1 MGVIRNAVKSFDPAP
16 QVASEQKA
24 LLAALDTLASTKLQQ
39 MKAEINEMLLGAG
52 SGTNL
57 TIPVVAIEAQDG
69 QTHAS
74 TSDGL
79 NKNITDTVTSATSSF
94 LQGGAQNI
102 VSGIMSIVS
111 TALEAFL
118 GSGSAQSDTLEKY
131 YVAYSGVALWRVD
144 LRAWY
149 YSVEGSGI
157 STQVQRVSAYWYV
170 RSTVDVEKLK
180 FQTFLN
186 EYESIAAQ
194 ANPQPDP
201 DKLLE
206 EINNLRKLYNA
217 LAGRTTNRL
226 SAPIF

>member
-1 MGVIRNAVKSFDPAP
+1 MGIIRDAIKQFDQSKAVAD
-16 QVASEQKA
+16 EQKA

-39 MKAEINEMLLGAG
+39 MKAEVNEMLLGAG

-74 TSDGL
+74 TSEGL
-79 NKNITDTVTSATSSF
+79 NENIAKTVNSATSSF
-94 LQGGAQNI
+94 IQGGAQNI
-102 VSGIMSIVS
+102 VSGIMNLVS
-111 TALEAFL
+111 TALEVFL
-118 GSGSAQSDTLEKY
+118 GSGRAQSDTMEKY

-149 YSVEGSGI
+149 YSVEGS
-157 STQVQRVSAYWYV
+157 SLTSQVQRVSAYWYV

-186 EYESIAAQ
+186 EYESIAKE
-194 ANPQPDP
+194 ANSLDP
-201 DKLLE
+201 GKLVE
-206 EINNLRKLYNA
+206 EIANLRKLYNA
-217 LAGRTTNRL
+217 LSGRALNRL
-226 SAPIF
+226 PAPIF

>member
-1 MGVIRNAVKSFDPAP
+1 MGVIRDAVKSFDPAP

-24 LLAALDTLASTKLQQ
+24 LLAALDSLASTKLQQ
-39 MKAEINEMLLGAG
+39 MKAEVNEMLLGAG

-74 TSDGL
+74 TADGL
-79 NKNITDTVTSATSSF
+79 NKNIANTVNSATSSF

-102 VSGIMSIVS
+102 VNGIMNVVS

-118 GSGSAQSDTLEKY
+118 GSGSAQSDTMEKY
-131 YVAYSGVALWRVD
+131 YVAYSGVALWRID

-157 STQVQRVSAYWYV
+157 TSQVQRVSAYWYV

-186 EYESIAAQ
+186 EYESIVTRAS
-194 ANPQPDP
+194 PPPDP
-201 DKLLE
+201 EKLLE

-217 LAGRTTNRL
+217 LAGRSVNRL
-226 SAPIF
+226 AAPIF